1 MEKLAK
7 RKQNRL
13 QNFDYS
19 TNGAYF
25 ITICTQGKKCIL
37 SKIVGGD
44 ALIAPKI
51 TLTKYGQIA
60 EKYIKNIPGIIKY
73 IIMPNH
79 IHLLIVIDG
88 SMKASTPTVS
98 SLIRSFKGLTVKE
111 IGKPIF
117 QRSFYDHIIRN
128 EEDYLNV
135 WEYINSNANKWK
147 SDKYYTK

>member
-1 MEKLAK
+1 MEELQK
-7 RKQNRL
+7 RKPNRL

-60 EKYIKNIPGIIKY
+60 EKYIKNIP
-73 IIMPNH
+73 
-79 IHLLIVIDG
+79 VFC
-88 SMKASTPTVS
+88 SSSTRRK
-98 SLIRSFKGLTVKE
+98 LRKNMVKQQ
-111 IGKPIF
+111 IQG
-117 QRSFYDHIIRN
+117 
-128 EEDYLNV
+128 YLFNKST
-135 WEYINSNANKWK
+135 EYGERRCA
-147 SDKYYTK
+147 

>member
-1 MEKLAK
+1 
-7 RKQNRL
+7 
-13 QNFDYS
+13 
-19 TNGAYF
+19 
-25 ITICTQGKKCIL
+25 
-37 SKIVGGD
+37 
-44 ALIAPKI
+44 
-51 TLTKYGQIA
+51 
-60 EKYIKNIPGIIKY
+60 
-73 IIMPNH
+73 MPNH